1 VRGQGSNEFG
11 RLDDDVEERAAS
23 STHPLAL
30 RCQVGLEAGDAR
42 VPRLTAD
49 ARFLALPDSAWGVQ
63 EAAPGVGSRQPL
75 VSGPIAEAPAP
86 GGSTASVSRPPWAG
100 WAGKDTDVG
109 AVIGSCADE
118 RQTSPEMKVTP
129 LPGKVMTA
137 AAVVAFLIAV
147 AVKATFWPFAVFV
160 VPAGVSGLA
169 GWAIYR
175 EDGNG
180 HDDGMDAEHAQ
191 SPIRVKPG
199 P

>member
-1 VRGQGSNEFG
+1 
-11 RLDDDVEERAAS
+11 
-23 STHPLAL
+23 
-30 RCQVGLEAGDAR
+30 
-42 VPRLTAD
+42 
-49 ARFLALPDSAWGVQ
+49 
-63 EAAPGVGSRQPL
+63 
-75 VSGPIAEAPAP
+75 
-86 GGSTASVSRPPWAG
+86 
-100 WAGKDTDVG
+100 
-109 AVIGSCADE
+109 VIGSRADE
-118 RQTSPEMKVTP
+118 RQTSLEVKVTA
-129 LPGKVMTA
+129 LPGKVMT

-147 AVKATFWPFAVFV
+147 ATKATFWPSAVFV